1 MRWEPFSVLSAF
13 SSLGSCPKSEDEES
27 VCISWAS
34 QRVFRLC
41 LSHCPTRNLCLS
53 RPFLIWTT
61 VGLDWSLSVV
71 VWLFPFCLAVFF
83 LLFDSSSTV
92 LMIVS
97 YNTCCLGLT
106 LIPSICLALP
116 LLALPRPKATRVR
129 LTILMDTGTD
139 ADTTDL
145 SIENRLGEKTSIAA
159 IRSGCSFGLPI
170 HWFVDQ
176 ACE

>member
-1 MRWEPFSVLSAF
+1 VHQLGFPKSLPTLSQPLSHSTSLPFSFFLDLDYGGVGLVFVCCGLAF
-13 SSLGSCPKSEDEES
+13 SFLSC
-27 VCISWAS
+27 
-34 QRVFRLC
+34 
-41 LSHCPTRNLCLS
+41 
-53 RPFLIWTT
+53 
-61 VGLDWSLSVV
+61 G
-71 VWLFPFCLAVFF
+71 FF

-159 IRSGCSFGLPI
+159 IRSRCSFGLPI